1 MRDMM
6 RQVVLGALIALLLT
20 GCEALD
26 KQARL
31 EYEAATKRWDAG
43 DYQTAVT
50 MYVALVKEHPFSP
63 HADNA
68 LYWVGVTQ
76 FLYLNETDRALET
89 LRLLLKKYP
98 RRDMAPAAQLKIA
111 EIYDLGYNDYE
122 RAIEEYRKAAAY
134 PDRDIRERSLYSLA
148 ENLFRVG
155 KMGEARENWLLQVK
169 EFPHGSRTDVAYY
182 RLGTTAFSRGQIEE
196 AEAFYRRAL
205 EASRDPEI
213 AVKAKFALAQC
224 LEAKDRL
231 SDALAIYKELEPTYA
246 NKSAIQIKIKALET
260 RILKKSY

>member
-1 MRDMM
+1 MLR
-6 RQVVLGALIALLLT
+6 RLAVVVLLAALVN

-43 DYQTAVT
+43 EYQAAVT
-50 MYVALVKEHPFSP
+50 MYVNLVKEHPFSP

-68 LYWVGVTQ
+68 LYWIGVTQ

-98 RRDMAPAAQLKIA
+98 RRDMAPAAQLQIA
-111 EIYDLGYNDYE
+111 EIYELGYNDYE

-134 PDRDIRERSLYSLA
+134 TDRDVRERSLYSLA
-148 ENLFRVG
+148 ENLFRTG
-155 KMGEARENWLLQVK
+155 KSSEARETWLLQVK
-169 EFPHGSRTDVAYY
+169 EFPHGSRTDTAYY

-196 AEAFYRRAL
+196 AESFYRRSL
-205 EASRDPEI
+205 EVSKDPEI

-231 SDALAIYKELEPTYA
+231 SDALTIYKELEPTYA
-246 NKSAIQIKIKALET
+246 NKSAIQIKIKALEA

>member
-1 MRDMM
+1 MLRH
-6 RQVVLGALIALLLT
+6 VLFLIMAITLLA
-20 GCEALD
+20 GCEAID
-26 KQARL
+26 KQARV

-43 DYQTAVT
+43 DHQTAVA
-50 MYVALVKEHPFSP
+50 MYVRLVKEHPYSP

-111 EIYDLGYNDYE
+111 EIYELGYNDYP
-122 RAIEEYRKAAAY
+122 RAIEEYRRAAVY
-134 PDRDIRERSLYSLA
+134 TDKDVRERSLYRLA
-148 ENLFRVG
+148 ENLFLVG
-155 KMGEARENWLLQVK
+155 KIDEAQATWLAQVQ
-169 EFPHGSRTDVAYY
+169 EFPRGGRADIAFY
-182 RLGTTAFSRGQIEE
+182 RLGTTAFSRGKIGE
-196 AEAFYRRAL
+196 AESFYRQSL
-205 EASRDPEI
+205 SVSRDPEI

-224 LEAKDRL
+224 LEAKEQL
-231 SDALAIYKELEPTYA
+231 KDALALYKELEPNYA
-246 NKSAIQIKIKALET
+246 NKSAIQIKIKALEN

>member
-1 MRDMM
+1 MCRKLLVL
-6 RQVVLGALIALLLT
+6 VVAVALLA
-20 GCEALD
+20 GCEAFD
-26 KQARL
+26 KQARV

-43 DYQTAVT
+43 DYQTAVA
-50 MYVALVKEHPFSP
+50 MYVSLVKEHPFSP

-76 FLYLNETDRALET
+76 FLYLNETERALET

-98 RRDMAPAAQLKIA
+98 RRDMAPAAQLQIA
-111 EIYDLGYNDYE
+111 EIYELGYNDYV
-122 RAIEEYRKAAAY
+122 RAIEEYRRAAAY
-134 PDRDIRERSLYSLA
+134 ADKEVRERSLYSLA

-155 KMGEARENWLLQVK
+155 KINEARDTWLLQVK
-169 EFPHGSRTDVAYY
+169 EFPHGSRTDVAFY

-196 AEAFYRRAL
+196 AESFYRRAL
-205 EASRDPEI
+205 EVSRDPEI

-231 SDALAIYKELEPTYA
+231 SDALAIYKELEPTYV